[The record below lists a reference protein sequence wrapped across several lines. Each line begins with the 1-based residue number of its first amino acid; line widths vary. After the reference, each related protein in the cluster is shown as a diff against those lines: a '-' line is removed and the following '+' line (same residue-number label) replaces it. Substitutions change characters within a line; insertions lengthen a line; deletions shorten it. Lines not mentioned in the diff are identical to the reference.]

1 MKDKGE
7 IDVYIV
13 KNSGAERQSAD
24 IRKKTL
30 MSIAEGVDQ
39 SSRRQSFIKSIQGSF
54 MAAAS
59 NLITSPSKQP
69 VRRQSIKY
77 EPSSNGLQNYRLPL
91 GDFSPDAA
99 SQRSMVSVASPEYSQ
114 DDYPQEGIGQSSKSI
129 GLPYKDNIDEM
140 CEILNVQHTFSKQK
154 SAQDSKLT
162 RTKSTLEDK
171 EFTDA
176 AFNKMNEFYETKMFS
191 EYSSNINISL
201 LILLTDSFT
210 SEFIIWLDNSVPE
223 KSIGFR
229 FANFVVALLI
239 TILLL
244 IIGIRKQRLLFKWLV
259 FLCAFGRLAMN
270 NIELWSMY
278 LSRKSYAPATLR
290 YRIPHLN
297 YNINFIAMIDGIF
310 PLSVGV
316 LTFRQ
321 VVLTNLVILVYSTA
335 TFQYFQFANSATLL
349 LATFIT
355 FLFNSLDGYKFIDTE
370 HRSFFQIVTSNRKSS
385 LLTKF
390 VERMLPKNV
399 SSTI

>member
-39 SSRRQSFIKSIQGSF
+39 SSRRQSFSKSIQGSF

-140 CEILNVQHTFSKQK
+140 CEILNVQNTISKQK
-154 SAQDSKLT
+154 STQESKLT
-162 RTKSTLEDK
+162 RTKSTFEDK
-171 EFTDA
+171 EFTEA
-176 AFNKMNEFYETKMFS
+176 AFYKMNEFYETKMFS

-201 LILLTDSFT
+201 LILLLDTFT
-210 SEFIIWLDNSVPE
+210 SEFIVWLDNSVPE

-229 FANFVVALLI
+229 FANFVVGLLI
-239 TILLL
+239 TIMLL
-244 IIGIRKQRLLFKWLV
+244 IKGIRNQRLLFKWLT
-259 FLCAFGRLAMN
+259 FMCFFGRLVAN
-270 NIELWSMY
+270 NTELWVLHLNRNSY
-278 LSRKSYAPATLR
+278 SLSTIR
-290 YRIPHLN
+290 YRIPHIL
-297 YNINFIAMIDGIF
+297 YNNIFIAMIDGVF
-310 PLSVGV
+310 TLS
-316 LTFRQ
+316 
-321 VVLTNLVILVYSTA
+321 
-335 TFQYFQFANSATLL
+335 
-349 LATFIT
+349 
-355 FLFNSLDGYKFIDTE
+355 D
-370 HRSFFQIVTSNRKSS
+370 RSFDLQTGTDHQYDHIRVQLGNVQ
-385 LLTKF
+385 LLP
-390 VERMLPKNV
+390 LC
-399 SSTI
+399 

>member
-30 MSIAEGVDQ
+30 MSTAGGAGQ
-39 SSRRQSFIKSIQGSF
+39 SSRRQSISQSIQGSF
-54 MAAAS
+54 MAATNNLMAS
-59 NLITSPSKQP
+59 PPKQP
-69 VRRQSIKY
+69 LRRQSIKY
-77 EPSSNGLQNYRLPL
+77 EANSNDLQNFKLPS
-91 GDFSPDAA
+91 GDFSPEAA
-99 SQRSMVSVASPEYSQ
+99 SQRSMISVSVSSPEQSQ
-114 DDYPQEGIGQSSKSI
+114 EDYPQEGIGQSAKSI
-129 GLPYKDNIDEM
+129 ALPYKDNIDEM
-140 CEILNVQHTFSKQK
+140 CEILNVQNTFSKQK
-154 SAQDSKLT
+154 STQDSKPT

-210 SEFIIWLDNSVPE
+210 SEFIIWIDNSVPE

-244 IIGIRKQRLLFKWLV
+244 IKGIRKQRLLFKWLV

-297 YNINFIAMIDGIF
+297 YNNNFIAMIDGIF

-335 TFQYFQFANSATLL
+335 TFLYFQFANSATLL
-349 LATFIT
+349 LAA
-355 FLFNSLDGYKFIDTE
+355 L
-370 HRSFFQIVTSNRKSS
+370 V
-385 LLTKF
+385 
-390 VERMLPKNV
+390 
-399 SSTI
+399 